1 MSNIAY
7 LRVSHT
13 ESLNGTSMSVQETKC
28 RAFAELH
35 GFSIDKV
42 YQECVSGSVEF
53 RKRPVFQKVLSELKS
68 NSKLVVSR
76 LDRLSRKVVDTLKL
90 IDDFKKQH
98 KEICITDIGNIHT
111 DGVSKIFVTI
121 LASLAE
127 IERENISIRIKASKK
142 IARQERRHQGGYLE
156 FAYSNKYNFL
166 ITMDADFTHNPKYIK
181 QMLKLNETYPL
192 IIGSRHIEK
201 NSIQSWPLFRQFLT
215 YSAFYVTKNFLNI
228 RFDATSGFR
237 SYNLI
242 EISQD
247 LFKNIKSQSYSFF
260 VETSYILNRELTVK
274 AIPIEMPI
282 RFAEKSKMKITDMLA
297 TIFLIIRLFFRKF
310 WIM

>member
-13 ESLNGTSMSVQETKC
+13 ESLNGTSLDTQEKRC

-35 GFSIDKV
+35 NFSIDKV

-156 FAYSNKYNFL
+156 FGYSKDEKGKLVPNEKEFVILQSMFNLRKSGLGYRK
-166 ITMDADFTHNPKYIK
+166 IADEVKKKFGRTIYFPQVHK
-181 QMLKLNETYPL
+181 
-192 IIGSRHIEK
+192 
-201 NSIQSWPLFRQFLT
+201 
-215 YSAFYVTKNFLNI
+215 
-228 RFDATSGFR
+228 
-237 SYNLI
+237 
-242 EISQD
+242 
-247 LFKNIKSQSYSFF
+247 
-260 VETSYILNRELTVK
+260 ILNRPHNQQILEV
-274 AIPIEMPI
+274 A
-282 RFAEKSKMKITDMLA
+282 
-297 TIFLIIRLFFRKF
+297 
-310 WIM
+310 

>member
-13 ESLNGTSMSVQETKC
+13 ESLNGTSLDTQEKRC

-35 GFSIDKV
+35 NFSIDKV

-90 IDDFKKQH
+90 IDDFKKEH

-142 IARQERRHQGGYLE
+142 IAKEERRYLGGYSE
-156 FAYSNKYNFL
+156 FGYKVENKKLVPDDKEFL
-166 ITMDADFTHNPKYIK
+166 VLQSMVSLRKSGLGYRKISDEIK
-181 QMLKLNETYPL
+181 NKFGKRIYYPQV
-192 IIGSRHIEK
+192 HK
-201 NSIQSWPLFRQFLT
+201 
-215 YSAFYVTKNFLNI
+215 
-228 RFDATSGFR
+228 
-237 SYNLI
+237 
-242 EISQD
+242 
-247 LFKNIKSQSYSFF
+247 
-260 VETSYILNRELTVK
+260 ILNRPHNRQF
-274 AIPIEMPI
+274 I
-282 RFAEKSKMKITDMLA
+282 
-297 TIFLIIRLFFRKF
+297 
-310 WIM
+310 

>member
-1 MSNIAY
+1 MSNIVY

-13 ESLNGTSMSVQETKC
+13 ESLNGTSLDTQEKRC

-35 GFSIDKV
+35 NFSIDKV
-42 YQECVSGSVEF
+42 YTEVVSGAVEF

-127 IERENISIRIKASKK
+127 VERENISIRIKASKK
-142 IARQERRHQGGYLE
+142 IAKEERRYLGGYSE
-156 FAYSNKYNFL
+156 FGYKVENKKLVPDDKEFL
-166 ITMDADFTHNPKYIK
+166 VLQSMVSLRKSGLGYRKISDEIK
-181 QMLKLNETYPL
+181 NKFGKRIYYPQ
-192 IIGSRHIEK
+192 IHK
-201 NSIQSWPLFRQFLT
+201 
-215 YSAFYVTKNFLNI
+215 
-228 RFDATSGFR
+228 
-237 SYNLI
+237 
-242 EISQD
+242 
-247 LFKNIKSQSYSFF
+247 
-260 VETSYILNRELTVK
+260 ILNRPHNLQ
-274 AIPIEMPI
+274 
-282 RFAEKSKMKITDMLA
+282 
-297 TIFLIIRLFFRKF
+297 LIQSTQ
-310 WIM
+310 